1 MLVRGEVTGVRTGRG
16 SGLLDSGIE
25 IKWKIKVQLQELVRR
40 FCSAKELMFV
50 TEGNFWNNSIFKY
63 YRKILKLFS
72 LGDAREIV
80 NSGLIEIVKIPLK
93 GKATSGEYNCLIC
106 PLTQGHHRGF
116 KRKEDMK
123 RHNQLH
129 FKVFYQYNNMKN
141 AIHRLRI
148 SWGYM

>member
-1 MLVRGEVTGVRTGRG
+1 MVQSKATKT
-16 SGLLDSGIE
+16 
-25 IKWKIKVQLQELVRR
+25 KVQLQELVRR

-50 TEGNFWNNSIFKY
+50 TE
-63 YRKILKLFS
+63 
-72 LGDAREIV
+72 GDAREIV

-129 FKVFYQYNNMKN
+129 FKVFIYIYIIYHIIYIYTLYITLFIYSLIIYFLSFKD
-141 AIHRLRI
+141 
-148 SWGYM
+148 